1 MSTINICLFILIIK
15 QAIFLPLYE
24 EGEFYWTKTNYL
36 TKLCIKCEKDIFVPD
51 LKGGCEGAKKCIL
64 GNNYCKECDED
75 SKLCKVCEDGY
86 FPDENGG
93 CSYTNNCEISDH
105 GQCIKCKDNF
115 MLIGE
120 NSYLYQGFILCKPI
134 NSEDFKNCE
143 EINIRRGI
151 CKKCKEGFYLNSGD
165 NRCIETANCTE
176 SSFGK
181 CKSCHNNYYLDK
193 RDNVCKKKEGA
204 FSHCKQTLDGKKCDI
219 CEDDYY
225 FDEEG
230 NCVSANFC
238 SKGGE
243 SGKCEKCIDGYY
255 LTNSA
260 YETACTKEQNCYSAD
275 KDSGLCFECDKNYY
289 LDFKDGNCKSNTEDN
304 EFKYCKIS
312 HFGLTCNVCISGYF
326 YGEDLKCTNTYKCKE
341 SNNGICEIC
350 SDNFYLGL
358 DNKCSLIEH
367 CIYSFNEN
375 ICEECEEGYYYN
387 RTNNSCILAK
397 NGFENCKIVNYNDV
411 SCSKCKDDFY
421 LNRTDNLCYSNEQ
434 FGNFYKCAYVNK
446 NEDKCE
452 SCVKDYYYV
461 QKYHICSPIEGCQ
474 ILKDVNTCEQCEE
487 DFCLDLNVGKCFT
500 NWDVINEEKLFYF
513 RCNRTNKEGTKCEI
527 CGNEF
532 ILDENGICVEKKH
545 CEEEK
550 DGICLKCFSTEE
562 DTYYYCLNS
571 YFGCTQT
578 SSGNCLECND
588 VSDFNKCTKCLD
600 GFKLDEY
607 GNCDKIQEKLFNI

>member
-1 MSTINICLFILIIK
+1 M
-15 QAIFLPLYE
+15 
-24 EGEFYWTKTNYL
+24 
-36 TKLCIKCEKDIFVPD
+36 
-51 LKGGCEGAKKCIL
+51 
-64 GNNYCKECDED
+64 
-75 SKLCKVCEDGY
+75 
-86 FPDENGG
+86 
-93 CSYTNNCEISDH
+93 
-105 GQCIKCKDNF
+105 
-115 MLIGE
+115 
-120 NSYLYQGFILCKPI
+120 
-134 NSEDFKNCE
+134 
-143 EINIRRGI
+143 
-151 CKKCKEGFYLNSGD
+151 
-165 NRCIETANCTE
+165 
-176 SSFGK
+176 
-181 CKSCHNNYYLDK
+181 
-193 RDNVCKKKEGA
+193 
-204 FSHCKQTLDGKKCDI
+204 
-219 CEDDYY
+219 
-225 FDEEG
+225 
-230 NCVSANFC
+230 
-238 SKGGE
+238 
-243 SGKCEKCIDGYY
+243 
-255 LTNSA
+255 TNSA

-358 DNKCSLIEH
+358 DNKCSLIEY

-550 DGICLKCFSTEE
+550 DGICQKCFSTEE

>member
-24 EGEFYWTKTNYL
+24 EGEFYCTKTNYL

-64 GNNYCKECDED
+64 GNNYCKECGED

-120 NSYLYQGFILCKPI
+120 NSYLYKGFILCKSI

-238 SKGGE
+238 SKGGK

-397 NGFENCKIVNYNDV
+397 NGFENCKMVNYNDV

-550 DGICLKCFSTEE
+550 DGICQKCFSTEE

-607 GNCDKIQEKLFNI
+607 GKCDKIQEKLFNI

>member
-1 MSTINICLFILIIK
+1 MSTINYCLFILIIK
-15 QAIFLPLYE
+15 KAIFLPLSE
-24 EGEFYWTKTNYL
+24 EGNFYCTKSNYL

-51 LKGGCEGAKKCIL
+51 LKGGCEGAEKCIL

-93 CSYTNNCEISDH
+93 CSYTNNCLISDN

-120 NSYLYQGFILCKPI
+120 NSYLYQGFILCKSI

-143 EINIRRGI
+143 EINIRKGI
-151 CKKCKEGFYLNSGD
+151 CKKCKEGFYLNAGD
-165 NRCIETANCTE
+165 NRCTETANCTK

-181 CKSCHNNYYLDK
+181 CKICHNNYYLDN
-193 RDNVCKKKEGA
+193 RDNACKKKEGA
-204 FSHCKQTLDGKKCDI
+204 FSHCKQTLDGKACDI
-219 CEDDYY
+219 CEDGYY

-255 LTNSA
+255 LTNST
-260 YETACTKEQNCYSAD
+260 YETACTKEQNCYFAD
-275 KDSGLCFECDKNYY
+275 KDSGLCFQCDNNYY
-289 LDFKDGNCKSNTEDN
+289 LDFKDGKCKSNTEDN

-312 HFGLTCNVCISGYF
+312 NLGLTCNVCINGYF

-358 DNKCSLIEH
+358 DHRCSLIEH

-387 RTNNSCILAK
+387 KTNNKCILAK

-421 LNRTDNLCYSNEQ
+421 LNKTDNLCYSNQ
-434 FGNFYKCAYVNK
+434 QSGNFYKCSYVNA
-446 NEDKCE
+446 NEDKCA
-452 SCVKDYYYV
+452 SCIKDYYYV
-461 QKYHICSPIEGCQ
+461 KKYYICSPIEGCE
-474 ILKDVNTCEQCEE
+474 ILKDINTCEQCEE
-487 DFCLDLNVGKCFT
+487 GFCLDLNNGKCYT
-500 NWDVINEEKLFYF
+500 NLDVISEEKLFYF

-527 CGNEF
+527 CGDEF
-532 ILDENGICVEKKH
+532 ILNENGMCVEKKH

-550 DGICLKCFSTEE
+550 DGICQKCFSTEI
-562 DTYYYCLNS
+562 DKYYYCVNS

-578 SSGNCLECND
+578 INDNCLECNNIF
-588 VSDFNKCTKCLD
+588 DFNKCTKCLD
-600 GFKLDEY
+600 GFKLDEHR
-607 GNCDKIQEKLFNI
+607 NCYKIQEE